1 MFKFFRQ
8 LRLKL
13 ITGNSI
19 SKYLL
24 YAIGEIILVVIG
36 ILIALQINNRNEKQ
50 KVLEKEIE
58 ILRLFHESLTAD
70 LEKFEKVAAFYD
82 LSKGSI
88 NRILDHLENDL
99 PFTDPL
105 AYDFFNT
112 TYVYE
117 QSSFTN
123 GVFEALKSTGIE
135 LISNKE
141 LRQQIAAVY
150 DDTDPWMESV
160 EKRYVDIMFEAN
172 SEVHKTRF
180 DQFWGG
186 TQIDTAIVGKMY
198 PLNFSALKVDK
209 EYTYFLQTQLNLLY
223 WLIEKPLLEGKTRGT
238 LLKESIEKEL
248 ELLAK

>member
-8 LRLKL
+8 LRQKL
-13 ITGNSI
+13 ISGNSL

-58 ILRLFHESLTAD
+58 ILRLFQESLTAD
-70 LEKFEKVAAFYD
+70 LEKFEKVAAFFD

-88 NRILDHLENDL
+88 DRILDHLENDL
-99 PFTDPL
+99 PFTDTL
-105 AYDFFNT
+105 AYDFFNS

-135 LISNKE
+135 LISNKN

-160 EKRYVDIMFEAN
+160 EKRYIDIMFEAKR
-172 SEVHKTRF
+172 EVYKTRF

-186 TQIDTAIVGKMY
+186 TQIDAVIVGKMY
-198 PLNFSALKVDK
+198 PLNFSALKTDK
-209 EYTYFLQTQLNLLY
+209 EYTYFLQTQLNLMY